1 MSHTWWLW
9 IIFAVL
15 SADNSWKRNLLNIF
29 QIISKGTFFFSFVSD
44 LFPSI
49 GNRYFGRYLISF
61 QEFFHHWMHQLFVTI
76 ISIFL
81 YICTLH
87 KKQYFPQN
95 GSHRY
100 KLHTTYYIFKSGIKP
115 PLVHFARIRLLH
127 WFLLLRFSV
136 YCILA
141 IVVLKVQVGNCSL
154 QSTS

>member
-1 MSHTWWLW
+1 MQRGEAIVIS
-9 IIFAVL
+9 AVL
-15 SADNSWKRNLLNIF
+15 LPSQIVFHYSGSFLFHRNL
-29 QIISKGTFFFSFVSD
+29 SH
-44 LFPSI
+44 SI
-49 GNRYFGRYLISF
+49 GTLYFDRYLISF